1 VVWFGLNWS
10 LDLYS
15 QFNARVRR
23 QGQGVPVICHR
34 ILMRDTLDQA
44 QALALD
50 MKAQTQDGLRDAV
63 KQYRLS
69 KGV

>member
-1 VVWFGLNWS
+1 
-10 LDLYS
+10 
-15 QFNARVRR
+15 
-23 QGQGVPVICHR
+23 VICHR

-50 MKAQTQDGLRDAV
+50 QKAATQQGLRTAI
-63 KQYRLS
+63 KEYRQH